1 MTACFYFLIIFCLCP
16 AESRNLQK
24 PIEEVL
30 NQTRRILNGREVGET
45 MPYMVY
51 LRPALSPPPADA
63 NWLCGGVI
71 IHPRYILTSA
81 ACIEDVK
88 HFYVISGTHRWIP
101 LHDKSDPC
109 IVNGAKKAVWKCVP
123 KSYVFDGNDFN
134 NIRWMVNDIAVVK
147 VEEDFNF
154 KRRIKGCDFI
164 PKMVSYN
171 NQSLDLEKP
180 GTTASVAGWGSK
192 DRYGDENEVNC
203 KEMLYSDTEEE
214 EEENPDVKRRLIANP
229 EIFEMNPKLNANETR
244 RAKSTVVSGGFC
256 ENDHGGP
263 LIVGH
268 GTTAVVIGII
278 SASLTKDI
286 TQKCYGPF
294 LYTSVYLKLPSN
306 NPKYKDY
313 RRWLCG
319 GVIVHEEYILTSAA
333 CIEDAKNFYVVSGT
347 YKHSEEYDRHNN
359 QSVVKVEDEFDF
371 TQRVRGCDYV
381 PKRICYNNQSDSL
394 EAPETPATTV
404 GWGIRVISK
413 TKCKRRWGSRYYN
426 IIDNYMICTKDLND
440 HGGPLIVG
448 EGVSAVVIG
457 IISACLVKDRTN
469 KCYGPPAK
477 NEIAKMRRMEEE
489 KRLNQTLSAN
499 ATSSNSETSS
509 DSSGNSSDSHSTR
522 HPHDEAVQHGGVV
535 LRTFEEKPSS

>member
-192 DRYGDENEVNC
+192 DRYGDKNCKKRWPERYHYIIDGYMICGKDGLDSENMNQLCTENEVNC

-347 YKHSEEYDRHNN
+347 YK
-359 QSVVKVEDEFDF
+359 
-371 TQRVRGCDYV
+371 
-381 PKRICYNNQSDSL
+381 
-394 EAPETPATTV
+394 
-404 GWGIRVISK
+404 
-413 TKCKRRWGSRYYN
+413 
-426 IIDNYMICTKDLND
+426 
-440 HGGPLIVG
+440 
-448 EGVSAVVIG
+448 
-457 IISACLVKDRTN
+457 
-469 KCYGPPAK
+469 PAK

>member
-192 DRYGDENEVNC
+192 DRYGDKNCKKRWPERYHYIIDGYMICGKDGLDSENMNQLCTENEVNC

-294 LYTSVYLKLPSN
+294 LYTS
-306 NPKYKDY
+306 
-313 RRWLCG
+313 
-319 GVIVHEEYILTSAA
+319 
-333 CIEDAKNFYVVSGT
+333 
-347 YKHSEEYDRHNN
+347 
-359 QSVVKVEDEFDF
+359 
-371 TQRVRGCDYV
+371 
-381 PKRICYNNQSDSL
+381 
-394 EAPETPATTV
+394 
-404 GWGIRVISK
+404 
-413 TKCKRRWGSRYYN
+413 
-426 IIDNYMICTKDLND
+426 ND

>member
-1 MTACFYFLIIFCLCP
+1 MFRNACFAFFLSALCNILDASIIDSGTTVPPHVEDILKKTNISQVKS
-16 AESRNLQK
+16 ALNES
-24 PIEEVL
+24 
-30 NQTRRILNGREVGET
+30 RRILNGIESLAGR
-45 MPYMVY
+45 PYM
-51 LRPALSPPPADA
+51 
-63 NWLCGGVI
+63 
-71 IHPRYILTSA
+71 
-81 ACIEDVK
+81 
-88 HFYVISGTHRWIP
+88 
-101 LHDKSDPC
+101 
-109 IVNGAKKAVWKCVP
+109 
-123 KSYVFDGNDFN
+123 
-134 NIRWMVNDIAVVK
+134 
-147 VEEDFNF
+147 
-154 KRRIKGCDFI
+154 
-164 PKMVSYN
+164 
-171 NQSLDLEKP
+171 
-180 GTTASVAGWGSK
+180 
-192 DRYGDENEVNC
+192 
-203 KEMLYSDTEEE
+203 
-214 EEENPDVKRRLIANP
+214 
-229 EIFEMNPKLNANETR
+229 
-244 RAKSTVVSGGFC
+244 
-256 ENDHGGP
+256 
-263 LIVGH
+263 
-268 GTTAVVIGII
+268 
-278 SASLTKDI
+278 
-286 TQKCYGPF
+286 
-294 LYTSVYLKLPSN
+294 VYLKLPSN

-359 QSVVKVEDEFDF
+359 QCIKNGAKKAIWKCVPRNYVFDGHENDNIRWMNNDIAVVKVEDEFDF

-404 GWGIRVISK
+404 GWGSTMKYNDWVSARKHVTGSAPVNLLETSVRVISK

-426 IIDNYMICTKDLND
+426 IIDNYMICTKDLVPDMSDLCDEKYVDCTDVMYSEEDSKETRRVISPNSTSLSLHSAYHNETRRSKDQTSGGFCEND

-469 KCYGPPAK
+469 KCYGPFLYTSVYRNRVLLNCAIYKDIATDCKQNYRSSITHTETEMSWVDHPDGPAK